1 MIEREFLSGIARVY
15 QSARDSDDGERC
27 MVAPSPQLRER
38 IKAAIASLAAS
49 GGLPQALS
57 LHAAEPRV
65 LGLNDGVIIPP
76 EEFAAGTAP
85 SIIRSAAARAK
96 ARRRR
101 RSAGAAGVEG
111 VRGRCP
117 PLGFM
122 NQSGRSAGNL

>member
-1 MIEREFLSGIARVY
+1 MKEIAICGKRETSMIEREFLSGIARVY

-85 SIIRSAAARAK
+85 SIIRSAAARATGPL
-96 ARRRR
+96 R
-101 RSAGAAGVEG
+101 GT
-111 VRGRCP
+111 VRVIVVLVDFSDRP
-117 PLGFM
+117 
-122 NQSGRSAGNL
+122 